1 MMKFLDDIR
10 SLDRNNVGGWPQ
22 SVKIFF
28 TVLLFAVVLLVGWY
42 FFVSDQQDSLTSL
55 ASKEESLKQEFSTKQ
70 AKAVNLEALQ
80 QQLDEMQDML
90 RQLLRQLPSKTEM
103 PELLVDISQT
113 ALSAGL
119 QTELFQPGPEVPKDF
134 YAEKPITLRMT
145 GTYHQFG
152 TFISGVASLP
162 RVVILTLHDV
172 SLTPAKPAK
181 GGSAPDDGQLVLQGT
196 VKTYR
201 YLDDEESAA
210 ATKKNAKAGG
220 RNEQVCCHQADLR
233 DARNADAWGRLG
245 PGWMHPR
252 HVGSA
257 RLGGP
262 GKGQEGCA
270 DSPVAGDQDIRNVQV
285 RRSGPA

>member
-1 MMKFLDDIR
+1 MKFLNDIR
-10 SLDRNNVGGWPQ
+10 NLDRNNIGGWSQ
-22 SVKIFF
+22 SVRIFF
-28 TVLLFAVVLLVGWY
+28 TVLVFAVVVLMGWY
-42 FFVSDQQDSLTSL
+42 FFVSDQQDNLNSL
-55 ASKEESLKQEFSTKQ
+55 AGKEETLKQDFAGKQ

-90 RQLLRQLPSKTEM
+90 RQLLRQLPSRTEM

-119 QTELFQPGPEVPKDF
+119 ETEFFQPGPETPKDF

-172 SLTPAKPAK
+172 SLTPKSAVK
-181 GGSAPDDGQLVLQGT
+181 GDAASDGQLVLQGT

-201 YLDDEESAA
+201 YLDDEESAGS
-210 ATKKNAKAGG
+210 AKASGNASTGG
-220 RNEQVCCHQADLR
+220 Q
-233 DARNADAWGRLG
+233 
-245 PGWMHPR
+245 
-252 HVGSA
+252 
-257 RLGGP
+257 
-262 GKGQEGCA
+262 K
-270 DSPVAGDQDIRNVQV
+270 
-285 RRSGPA
+285 

>member
-1 MMKFLDDIR
+1 MSFLDDIR
-10 SLDRNNVGGWPQ
+10 NLDRNNVGGWTQ
-22 SVKIFF
+22 SVKVFF
-28 TVLLFAVVLLVGWY
+28 TVLLFAVVLLLGWY
-42 FFVSDQQDSLTSL
+42 FFVSDQQDNLASL
-55 ASKEESLKQEFSTKQ
+55 ANKEVSLKQDFSTKQ

-103 PELLVDISQT
+103 PELLIDISQT

-119 QTELFQPGPEVPKDF
+119 ETELFEPGPETPKDF
-134 YAEKPITLRMT
+134 YAEKPIKLRMT

-172 SLTPAKPAK
+172 SLTPAAPAN
-181 GGSAPDDGQLVLQGT
+181 GSASGGKLILQGT

-210 ATKKNAKAGG
+210 ATKNATGG
-220 RNEQVCCHQADLR
+220 Q
-233 DARNADAWGRLG
+233 
-245 PGWMHPR
+245 
-252 HVGSA
+252 
-257 RLGGP
+257 
-262 GKGQEGCA
+262 K
-270 DSPVAGDQDIRNVQV
+270 
-285 RRSGPA
+285 

>member
-1 MMKFLDDIR
+1 MKFFNDIR
-10 SLDRNNVGGWPQ
+10 NLDRNNVGGWPS

-28 TVLLFAVVLLVGWY
+28 TGLLFVAIVFFGWY
-42 FFVSDQQDSLTSL
+42 MFVSSQQDEL
-55 ASKEESLKQEFSTKQ
+55 ATLATKEEQLKKDFATKQ

-119 QTELFQPGPEVPKDF
+119 QTELFQPGNETKKDF
-134 YAEKPITLRMT
+134 YAEKPITLRMS

-152 TFISGVASLP
+152 SFISGVASLP

-172 SLTPAKPAK
+172 SLTPKSPSKA
-181 GGSAPDDGQLVLQGT
+181 GGASDGQLVLQGT

-201 YLDDEESAA
+201 YLDDDESAEA
-210 ATKKNAKAGG
+210 KSTHKKAGG
-220 RNEQVCCHQADLR
+220 R
-233 DARNADAWGRLG
+233 
-245 PGWMHPR
+245 
-252 HVGSA
+252 
-257 RLGGP
+257 
-262 GKGQEGCA
+262 K
-270 DSPVAGDQDIRNVQV
+270 
-285 RRSGPA
+285 